1 MRPQNGEAP
10 AHARKGPLRPS
21 VSRPPARDVGGA
33 FSVVGVE
40 AALAVAAE
48 ALPRIVPNVLINKRE
63 GAARVRLVSAIRVV
77 CCIAG
82 WL

>member
-1 MRPQNGEAP
+1 
-10 AHARKGPLRPS
+10 
-21 VSRPPARDVGGA
+21 VGGS

-63 GAARVRLVSAIRVV
+63 GAAPSSRTLH
-77 CCIAG
+77 
-82 WL
+82 L

>member
-1 MRPQNGEAP
+1 MRAQNGEAP
-10 AHARKGPLRPS
+10 AHAREGHLRPS
-21 VSRPPARDVGGA
+21 VSRPPARDVGGS

-63 GAARVRLVSAIRVV
+63 GAAGAR
-77 CCIAG
+77 IASLG
-82 WL
+82 HAVIAAT